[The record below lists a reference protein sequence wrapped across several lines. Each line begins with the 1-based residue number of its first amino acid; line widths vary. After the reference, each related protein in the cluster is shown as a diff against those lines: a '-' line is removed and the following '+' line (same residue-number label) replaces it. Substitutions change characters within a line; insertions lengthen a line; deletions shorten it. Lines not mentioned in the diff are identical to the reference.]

1 MNIAVTAKRLR
12 TISGLLVPG
21 IALAMLLSSCG
32 PSKEAAVSP
41 PPEKKALTSTFKI
54 LSINARHTLKEKSDV
69 RKLSKLI
76 KSTGAEIVAVQQI
89 EKPEDGKEGFDA
101 VKELAK
107 QTDMYNFFGKAR
119 FLDGFDSGNAL
130 LSLYPVK
137 STTVHPLPV
146 GKGKVR
152 RSLTFGV
159 VDVGLRSVDVG
170 TTELDDQSPAE
181 RVSQTEELYSI
192 AKSYSDELFIVC
204 GSFYETMS
212 GKAAAKMQDHFSAAN
227 ELQESTR
234 SAEQQLYV
242 MKSEKIQPISAEKV
256 RLGGGVDGLL
266 VTIRVSQ

>member
-1 MNIAVTAKRLR
+1 MNVTTVVMRLR
-12 TISGLLVPG
+12 TISGHLAPG
-21 IALAMLLSSCG
+21 IALAMLLNSCG
-32 PSKEAAVSP
+32 PSKEAGVSH

-69 RKLSKLI
+69 RKLTKLI

-89 EKPEDGKEGFDA
+89 EKPEEGKEGFDA
-101 VKELAK
+101 VKELGK
-107 QTDMYNFFGKAR
+107 QMDMYNFFGKAR

-152 RSLTFGV
+152 RSLAFGV

-170 TTELDDQSPAE
+170 STELDDQSPSE
-181 RVSQTEELYSI
+181 RVSQAEELCSI

-204 GSFYETMS
+204 GSFYESMS
-212 GKAAAKMQDHFSAAN
+212 GKAAAKMQDHFSSAN
-227 ELQESTR
+227 ELHESTR

-242 MKSEKIQPISAEKV
+242 LKSEKIEPISAEKV
-256 RLGGGVDGLL
+256 RLGGGADGIL
-266 VTIRVSQ
+266 VTIRVTQ